1 MATCKGRENARTGL
15 ALAACLL
22 VSSVASPIVLAET
35 GGITGGAPE
44 AQLVNNALEL
54 CPQALPK
61 VTPPVTM
68 SVTTPLAPVESTAPS
83 WTSQQPP
90 AGDLTDEPEGAPATI
105 HSTLPPIGVE
115 VQKIDPEH
123 VQLNIEISKTQ
134 LVQPTQRLEDL
145 VTVALE
151 RDEHAQMLNKKAGT
165 KYQAAR
171 KVARRLKSMAQF
183 MTAYQGFESSSEA
196 ADVILQEK
204 LKLKHQHAI
213 EYVRQKKL
221 DELHVKL
228 FASMMQLAQGL
239 GLENEQKRAKSIAL
253 GMTELEKLVGKEE
266 AEKTLALMTAWSESA
281 KHLPPTA
288 FGRDHW
294 DVMETQTK
302 ADDVLK
308 TALKDDSVVKQIEAR
323 LHKFNK
329 KSNFARAS
337 AKIVNTTLSIAM
349 LSPTMISPAAQMAQ
363 LAFVALTG
371 GPEEEKLL
379 KEVYLDRC
387 FESRFKR
394 LSTESSLAI
403 NNYNMALLTKN
414 PSLMLCS
421 EAMMTSMVGREPVN
435 TIVGHAYLPA
445 SAPTMKTEITLKPE
459 KKKKLKPAKA
469 AEGKDSQVSERKEA
483 KVSEK
488 KKSVS
493 SKRKQLARKVAGDA
507 EAVGDAH

>member
-1 MATCKGRENARTGL
+1 MATHKGRERAGL

-22 VSSVASPIVLAET
+22 VSSVASPIVLAQET
-35 GGITGGAPE
+35 GSTGGAE
-44 AQLVNNALEL
+44 SSLMNNALEL
-54 CPQALPK
+54 CPQAAIPK
-61 VTPPVTM
+61 VTKPATTAATTATTTTEFPAATVPVT
-68 SVTTPLAPVESTAPS
+68 VPVGE
-83 WTSQQPP
+83 
-90 AGDLTDEPEGAPATI
+90 EPEEAPATI
-105 HSTLPPIGVE
+105 HSELPPTGVE
-115 VQKIDPEH
+115 VQKLDPEH
-123 VQLNIEISKTQ
+123 VRVNIEISQTQ
-134 LVQPTQRLEDL
+134 LVAPTRRLEDL
-145 VTVALE
+145 VSVALE

-165 KYQAAR
+165 KHQGAR

-221 DELHVKL
+221 DELHVRL
-228 FASMMQLAQGL
+228 FAGMMQLAQGL

-253 GMTELEKLVGKEE
+253 GMSELEKLVGKEE
-266 AEKTLALMTAWSESA
+266 ADKTLALMTAWSENA
-281 KHLPPTA
+281 KTLPPTA
-288 FGRDHW
+288 FARDHW

-308 TALKDDSVVKQIEAR
+308 TALKDDSVVKQIETR

-337 AKIVNTTLSIAM
+337 AKIVNTTLSIVM
-349 LSPTMISPAAQMAQ
+349 LSPTIISPAAQMAQ

-403 NNYNMALLTKN
+403 HNYNMALLTKN

-421 EAMMTSMVGREPVN
+421 EAMMTSMVGREPVSN
-435 TIVGHAYLPA
+435 IVGQTHLPA
-445 SAPTMKTEITLKPE
+445 GAPTVKTEITLKPE
-459 KKKKLKPAKA
+459 KSKKLKPAKT
-469 AEGKDSQVSERKEA
+469 ERKEA
-483 KVSEK
+483 AISTL

-493 SKRKQLARKVAGDA
+493 SKKEIDSQPAGTN
-507 EAVGDAH
+507 